1 MCYSGPRSPFPGV
14 WQPRDKGPVLCLG
27 IWGLEI
33 LHSQHPLVLPS
44 LSAQLGK
51 KDASRDTEVWCPKG
65 SERSQEGNL
74 SAAAALREKDV
85 RARCEKQRW
94 SVGWP

>member
-1 MCYSGPRSPFPGV
+1 M
-14 WQPRDKGPVLCLG
+14 LCLG
-27 IWGLEI
+27 TWGPEI

-51 KDASRDTEVWCPKG
+51 KNASRDTEVWCPKG
-65 SERSQEGNL
+65 SERSEEGNL

-85 RARCEKQRW
+85 RARCEKQRQ
-94 SVGWP
+94 SGRLQSCGLVMNVSM